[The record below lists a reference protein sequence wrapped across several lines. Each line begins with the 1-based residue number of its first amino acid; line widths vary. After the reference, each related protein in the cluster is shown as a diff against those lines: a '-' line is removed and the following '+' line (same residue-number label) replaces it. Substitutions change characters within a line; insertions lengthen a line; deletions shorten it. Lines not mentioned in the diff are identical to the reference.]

1 MLSIIHIIYV
11 HNHLLVDIARE
22 FNNLVEW
29 TNLPSL
35 RSACELHFACG
46 AGAILSQV
54 GSFLGPGRDFIAKS
68 EVGGRAAWT
77 LQDAQF
83 GVIRSA
89 SNSKAH
95 GAAQAHRK

>member
-1 MLSIIHIIYV
+1 M
-11 HNHLLVDIARE
+11 LVDIARE
-22 FNNLVEW
+22 CNSLVEW
-29 TNLPSL
+29 TNRPSL
-35 RSACELHFACG
+35 RSACELHFACA
-46 AGAILSQV
+46 AGTILSQV

-89 SNSKAH
+89 SDSEAH
-95 GAAQAHRK
+95 GAAQSHRK